1 LNQGLAF
8 GRPGRPVEQ
17 IDTHAAII
25 FLIDDRAYKLK
36 RAIRYSFLDFSTI
49 EKRRRVLN
57 AEYRLNVKTAPGLY
71 RGLVPVAIDDNGQ
84 FALGGDGRII
94 DWLLEMKRFDQT
106 ALLDH
111 VAEQGKLDTPLIK
124 ALAKEIAEQ
133 HQNAPVQQGG
143 GYAAMASI
151 IDGNAADLR
160 GLIDQIEDDATTN
173 SLIKATRSELGRQH
187 RRLDARARTGFVRH
201 CHGDLHLGNIFL
213 DNDRP
218 VLFDCLEFDESLA
231 TIDVV
236 YDLAFLLMDLCHRKL
251 DSLAID
257 LLHAYLERTQD
268 DDGTAL
274 LPLFLG
280 VRATIRA
287 KIEAFEIKTARSDTE
302 RQQHR
307 LAAIQYLDLAMALL
321 NTEPPQLIAIG
332 GLSGTGKS
340 TVARLLAH
348 RLGPAHWPVLLRSDV
363 IRKRRLGVEP
373 TARLD
378 ADAYSRS
385 QTKAVYQHLGER
397 AATLICAGRTVI
409 ADATFLDLADRKALE
424 GVALDLRV
432 PFRGVW
438 LDAPKGVL
446 ESRIQMRTN
455 DASDADVSIL
465 AQQRDRDVGAITWT
479 LVDANDDAPNIAR
492 TVQSKIAR

>member
-1 LNQGLAF
+1 
-8 GRPGRPVEQ
+8 
-17 IDTHAAII
+17 
-25 FLIDDRAYKLK
+25 
-36 RAIRYSFLDFSTI
+36 
-49 EKRRRVLN
+49 
-57 AEYRLNVKTAPGLY
+57 
-71 RGLVPVAIDDNGQ
+71 
-84 FALGGDGRII
+84 
-94 DWLLEMKRFDQT
+94 
-106 ALLDH
+106 
-111 VAEQGKLDTPLIK
+111 
-124 ALAKEIAEQ
+124 
-133 HQNAPVQQGG
+133 
-143 GYAAMASI
+143 
-151 IDGNAADLR
+151 
-160 GLIDQIEDDATTN
+160 LIDQIGDDATTN

-187 RRLDARARTGFVRH
+187 RRLDARARAGFVRH

-287 KIEAFEIKTARSDTE
+287 KIEAFEIKTARSDAE

-321 NTEPPQLIAIG
+321 NTEPPKLIAIG

-348 RLGPAHWPVLLRSDV
+348 
-363 IRKRRLGVEP
+363 
-373 TARLD
+373 
-378 ADAYSRS
+378 
-385 QTKAVYQHLGER
+385 
-397 AATLICAGRTVI
+397 
-409 ADATFLDLADRKALE
+409 
-424 GVALDLRV
+424 
-432 PFRGVW
+432 
-438 LDAPKGVL
+438 
-446 ESRIQMRTN
+446 
-455 DASDADVSIL
+455 
-465 AQQRDRDVGAITWT
+465 
-479 LVDANDDAPNIAR
+479 
-492 TVQSKIAR
+492 